1 MTTHSKRSG
10 SRLDQRFWPIPAE
23 NNIGFIFR
31 CVTIDTGHMPK
42 KLLVADDSLT
52 IQKVIRLALSGAAS
66 GASDGYEIQ
75 TVSDGNDAIQQI
87 SLFRPDI
94 VLIDVSL
101 PGKSAFEVK
110 RATNQH
116 RDLAHV
122 RFVLMSSA
130 FEKVDEPQ
138 VSEVDF
144 HGRLTKPFDPAHL
157 REVLGQVLAKAP
169 APISAPPAPRAEQF
183 TPPPVPSEFPPA
195 DFPPSDLP
203 ESEPQIFTARSPE
216 PESDIRNL
224 TESTIRM
231 SGLADLGADHPSEL
245 PPGLPP
251 EPEPPSD
258 FPEDFQW
265 SVEETSLKPPS
276 NLDAG
281 DSTFPLAPPPRVPND
296 HSRFIQRPK
305 AEELELTPPPAPD
318 LPYEEPEAFEAQ
330 PAPQAAPA
338 SYASNLSGPQAQQA
352 SRAQQTHPAP
362 AAPSF
367 DLSQIEE
374 MVRREVL
381 NAIRKVAQEN
391 LADAVERIVKE
402 EIHKLL
408 QDSP

>member
-1 MTTHSKRSG
+1 
-10 SRLDQRFWPIPAE
+10 
-23 NNIGFIFR
+23 
-31 CVTIDTGHMPK
+31 MPK

-101 PGKSAFEVK
+101 PGKTAFEVK
-110 RATNQH
+110 RSVNQH

-138 VSEVDF
+138 VAEVDF

-157 REVLGQVLAKAP
+157 REVLNQVLAKAP
-169 APISAPPAPRAEQF
+169 APVSAPPAPTAEF
-183 TPPPVPSEFPPA
+183 TPPPLPSSDFSSADMPPTTFPGSDFSPA
-195 DFPPSDLP
+195 ELP
-203 ESEPQIFTARSPE
+203 QEEPKIFTARPPEPSE

-231 SGLADLGADHPSEL
+231 SGLADLGGDQRSEL
-245 PPGLPP
+245 PPGIPQGLPP

-265 SVEETSLKPPS
+265 SVEETSLKPPT
-276 NLDAG
+276 NLDSG

-318 LPYEEPEAFEAQ
+318 MPFEPQAFEAP
-330 PAPQAAPA
+330 PAPQATP
-338 SYASNLSGPQAQQA
+338 SPYVSGAQTRQAYQSAQA
-352 SRAQQTHPAP
+352 SQAPRATQAP

>member
-1 MTTHSKRSG
+1 M
-10 SRLDQRFWPIPAE
+10 
-23 NNIGFIFR
+23 IGFIFR
-31 CVTIDTGHMPK
+31 CVTIDTQSMAK

-52 IQKVIRLALSGAAS
+52 IQKVIRLALAGAAS

-75 TVSDGNDAIQQI
+75 TVSDGNDAVQQI

-116 RDLAHV
+116 RDLANV

-130 FEKVDEPQ
+130 FEKVDEIQ
-138 VSEVDF
+138 VEEVGF

-169 APISAPPAPRAEQF
+169 PAQETDSPPELPPI
-183 TPPPVPSEFPPA
+183 
-195 DFPPSDLP
+195 P
-203 ESEPQIFTARSPE
+203 ESFGKHAE

-231 SGLADLGADHPSEL
+231 SGLAELGAEQPPEL
-245 PPGLPP
+245 P
-251 EPEPPSD
+251 PEPPSD

-265 SVEETSLKPPS
+265 SVEEHSLKPPMH
-276 NLDAG
+276 LDSG
-281 DSTFPLAPPPRVPND
+281 DSTFPLAPPPSGAND
-296 HSRFIQRPK
+296 HSRFIQRPTS
-305 AEELELTPPPAPD
+305 EELELTPPPAPD
-318 LPYEEPEAFEAQ
+318 LSFERAHTET
-330 PAPQAAPA
+330 PPPVPTSSYAAPA
-338 SYASNLSGPQAQQA
+338 ETMGFDTAQ
-352 SRAQQTHPAP
+352 
-362 AAPSF
+362 F
-367 DLSQIEE
+367 EKKVEE
-374 MVRREVL
+374 MIRREVT

-402 EIHKLL
+402 EIHRLL

>member
-1 MTTHSKRSG
+1 
-10 SRLDQRFWPIPAE
+10 
-23 NNIGFIFR
+23 
-31 CVTIDTGHMPK
+31 MPK

-157 REVLGQVLAKAP
+157 REVLTQVLAKAP
-169 APISAPPAPRAEQF
+169 APTPAPPSPMADQF
-183 TPPPVPSEFPPA
+183 TPPPIPSEFPA
-195 DFPPSDLP
+195 DLP
-203 ESEPQIFTARSPE
+203 ESEPKIFTARPPE

-231 SGLADLGADHPSEL
+231 SGLADLGGDQPPEL

-251 EPEPPSD
+251 EPEPPTD

-265 SVEETSLKPPS
+265 SVEENSLKPPS
-276 NLDAG
+276 NFDAG

-318 LPYEEPEAFEAQ
+318 MPYEEPEAFEAQ
-330 PAPQAAPA
+330 PAPQAPPA

-352 SRAQQTHPAP
+352 SRAPQAPSYAPQAP

-402 EIHKLL
+402 EINKLL

>member
-1 MTTHSKRSG
+1 
-10 SRLDQRFWPIPAE
+10 
-23 NNIGFIFR
+23 
-31 CVTIDTGHMPK
+31 MPK

-66 GASDGYEIQ
+66 SASDGYEIQ

-101 PGKSAFEVK
+101 PGKTAFEVK

-138 VSEVDF
+138 VQEVDF

-157 REVLGQVLAKAP
+157 REVLTQVLAKAP
-169 APISAPPAPRAEQF
+169 PPLPVSPSDFPEPDTLTLTRE
-183 TPPPVPSEFPPA
+183 TPPIPHELPPI
-195 DFPPSDLP
+195 P
-203 ESEPQIFTARSPE
+203 ESFAKRHSE

-231 SGLADLGADHPSEL
+231 SGLADLGSEQPPEL
-245 PPGLPP
+245 PSGFP
-251 EPEPPSD
+251 PEPPSE
-258 FPEDFQW
+258 FPDDFQW
-265 SVEETSLKPPS
+265 SVEEHSLKPPT
-276 NLDAG
+276 NLDSG

-296 HSRFIQRPK
+296 HSRFIQKP
-305 AEELELTPPPAPD
+305 ASAELELTPPPAPEM
-318 LPYEEPEAFEAQ
+318 PQYEPD
-330 PAPQAAPA
+330 APA
-338 SYASNLSGPQAQQA
+338 KSAPSYGSSSA
-352 SRAQQTHPAP
+352 H
-362 AAPSF
+362 AAGPSF
-367 DLSQIEE
+367 DPAQLEGKIEE
-374 MVRREVL
+374 MIRREVSA
-381 NAIRKVAQEN
+381 AIRKVAQEN
-391 LADAVERIVKE
+391 LPDVVERVIRE

>member
-1 MTTHSKRSG
+1 
-10 SRLDQRFWPIPAE
+10 
-23 NNIGFIFR
+23 
-31 CVTIDTGHMPK
+31 MPK

-110 RATNQH
+110 RSTNQH

-138 VSEVDF
+138 VNEVTF

-169 APISAPPAPRAEQF
+169 APTAVAPSAPPAP
-183 TPPPVPSEFPPA
+183 
-195 DFPPSDLP
+195 PSDFP
-203 ESEPQIFTARSPE
+203 ESEPQIFTPSENLPPELPPIPEDFSKRME

-231 SGLADLGADHPSEL
+231 SGLAELGAEQPPEL
-245 PPGLPP
+245 PQGFPP
-251 EPEPPSD
+251 EPPND

-265 SVEETSLKPPS
+265 SVEEHSLKPLN

-281 DSTFPLAPPPRVPND
+281 DSTFPLAPPPKVPND
-296 HSRFIQRPK
+296 HSRFIQRPT
-305 AEELELTPPPAPD
+305 AHELELTPPPAPEM
-318 LPYEEPEAFEAQ
+318 PVYERNVTPEAPEAPAPSPRYT
-330 PAPQAAPA
+330 PAPQPAA
-338 SYASNLSGPQAQQA
+338 
-352 SRAQQTHPAP
+352 
-362 AAPSF
+362 AAPSL
-367 DLSQIEE
+367 DLSQLEGKLEDMI
-374 MVRREVL
+374 RREVS
-381 NAIRKVAQEN
+381 NEIRRIAQGN
-391 LADAVERIVKE
+391 LADTVERIVKE
-402 EIHKLL
+402 EIRKLL